1 MERLEMVKEILK
13 RVNTDPIFNQR
24 AEETLEEAGI
34 TRELAEITKK
44 KYEAEKEYNKA
55 TLKEI
60 EVARQEKVPATLIK
74 DVVKS
79 RLAEKLF
86 EVRILETKEA
96 YILNRL
102 RNERS
107 NVEIL
112 RTILSYKKE
121 EMKDL

>member
-1 MERLEMVKEILK
+1 MDASALEYLLK
-13 RVNTDPIFNQR
+13 
-24 AEETLEEAGI
+24 I
-34 TRELAEITKK
+34 TSDGCMGTALYCHK
-44 KYEAEKEYNKA
+44 
-55 TLKEI
+55 
-60 EVARQEKVPATLIK
+60 
-74 DVVKS
+74 
-79 RLAEKLF
+79 
-86 EVRILETKEA
+86 ETKEA

>member
-1 MERLEMVKEILK
+1 MGDKNYSFEPFKI
-13 RVNTDPIFNQR
+13 
-24 AEETLEEAGI
+24 LEELQATKI
-34 TRELAEITKK
+34 VLDNLTKELAEITRKK
-44 KYEAEKEYNKA
+44 CEVEEGYNKA

>member
-1 MERLEMVKEILK
+1 MEPFKIL
-13 RVNTDPIFNQR
+13 
-24 AEETLEEAGI
+24 ETLQLAKADLDSL

-112 RTILSYKKE
+112 RTILSYKKGRNE
-121 EMKDL
+121 RFVISRNFYSKRN

>member
-1 MERLEMVKEILK
+1 MEPFKIL
-13 RVNTDPIFNQR
+13 
-24 AEETLEEAGI
+24 ETLQLAKADLDSL

-44 KYEAEKEYNKA
+44 KYEAEKEYNK
-55 TLKEI
+55 
-60 EVARQEKVPATLIK
+60 ATLIK

>member
-24 AEETLEEAGI
+24 AEETLEEAGV

-44 KYEAEKEYNKA
+44 KYEVEKEYNKA

>member
-1 MERLEMVKEILK
+1 MEPFKIL
-13 RVNTDPIFNQR
+13 
-24 AEETLEEAGI
+24 ETLQLAKAELDSL

-74 DVVKS
+74 YVVKS

-86 EVRILETKEA
+86 ELRILETKET

>member
-1 MERLEMVKEILK
+1 MEAFKIL
-13 RVNTDPIFNQR
+13 
-24 AEETLEEAGI
+24 ETLQLAKKDLDEL
-34 TRELAEITKK
+34 TKELAEISRDKCV
-44 KYEAEKEYNKA
+44 AEKEYNIE
-55 TLKEI
+55 KEKQI
-60 EVARQEKVPATLIK
+60 ERARAEKIQAVLIN
-74 DVVKS
+74 DIVKS
-79 RLAEKLF
+79 RMAEKYF
-86 EVRILETKEA
+86 KIRILEVKET

>member
-1 MERLEMVKEILK
+1 MEAFKIL
-13 RVNTDPIFNQR
+13 
-24 AEETLEEAGI
+24 ETLQLAKADLDSL

-96 YILNRL
+96 YILNGL
-102 RNERS
+102 R
-107 NVEIL
+107 
-112 RTILSYKKE
+112 
-121 EMKDL
+121 KDGPQYFYVRPLIS